1 LGRNES
7 IALAD
12 DWAGLA
18 GKTVTLVMA
27 LLIAAGS
34 AHHITDDEHVTPMHN
49 RHSLYPHYTH
59 LWKGVLGCDEL
70 SSSLELRRS

>member
-1 LGRNES
+1 LT
-7 IALAD
+7 D

-27 LLIAAGS
+27 LLLAAINT
-34 AHHITDDEHVTPMHN
+34 HHITDDEHVAPMHN

-70 SSSLELRRS
+70 SSKLDLCKS